1 MIRLV
6 NLSKNWGDFV
16 LNGVNLTVTD
26 NEYFVIL
33 GPTGAGKT
41 VLLEL
46 IAGMYPPDAGEIW
59 INDCNVTGKYPEER
73 NIGFVYQDY
82 LLFPHLQVKDNILFG
97 LKIRKAPRHTMKSA
111 LEQMVALLGIGHL
124 LDRYPATLSG
134 GEQQR
139 VALARAL
146 ITSPQVLLLDEPLSA
161 LDPPTREEFQ
171 AELKRIHQHTR
182 TTTIHITHDFD
193 EALVLADRAGI
204 IRNGQLD
211 QVGRPRELFR
221 QPRSREI
228 ARFVG
233 MENIYPAVVRESGQ
247 EKYADL
253 GPLHWR
259 ILSELEG
266 EVQIAIRPEDIIL
279 AREEFTSSAQN
290 RVRGVVSA
298 ISPRGGMVKVTLDA
312 GLPLVILITAQARE
326 EMQLELG
333 QELWAVFKATAVH
346 VFK

>member
-1 MIRLV
+1 MIRL
-6 NLSKNWGDFV
+6 NDLSKHLGDFI
-16 LNGVNLTVTD
+16 LDGINLTVQD

-41 VLLEL
+41 VLLET
-46 IAGMYPPDAGEIW
+46 IAGMYQPDKGEIW
-59 INDCNVTGKYPEER
+59 INGCNVTSKCPEER

-82 LLFPHLQVKDNILFG
+82 LLFPHLRVRDNILFG
-97 LKIRKAPRHTMKSA
+97 LKIRRLSQRAMKTA
-111 LEQMVALLGIGHL
+111 LEQMVALLKIEHL
-124 LDRYPATLSG
+124 LERYPDTLSG

-171 AELKRIHQHTR
+171 AELKRIHQYAR

-193 EALVLADRAGI
+193 EAMVLADRVGI
-204 IRNGQLD
+204 IRSGKLE
-211 QVGRPRELFR
+211 QVGRPLDLFHK
-221 QPRSREI
+221 PRSREI

-233 MENIYPAVVRESGQ
+233 MENIFPAVVRKYGQ
-247 EKYADL
+247 EKYVDL
-253 GPLHWR
+253 GSLRWR
-259 ILSELEG
+259 TLSELDG
-266 EVQIAIRPEDIIL
+266 EVQVAIRPEDIIL
-279 AREEFTSSAQN
+279 AREDFTSSAQN
-290 RVRGVVSA
+290 RVRGIVSA

-312 GLPLVILITAQARE
+312 GIPLVVLVTARARE
-326 EMQLELG
+326 EMELELG
-333 QELWAVFKATAVH
+333 QELWAIFKATAVH

>member
-1 MIRLV
+1 MIRLI
-6 NLSKNWGDFV
+6 NLSKDFGDFA
-16 LNGVNLTVTD
+16 LSGINLTVQK

-41 VLLEL
+41 VLLEI
-46 IAGMYPPDAGEIW
+46 IAGMYQPDTGEIW
-59 INDCNVTGKYPEER
+59 INDRNVTTKCPEER

-82 LLFPHLQVKDNILFG
+82 LLFPHLKVRDNILFG
-97 LKIRKAPRHTMKSA
+97 LKIRKLSRHSMKSA
-111 LEQMVALLGIGHL
+111 LEQMVALLRIEHL

-161 LDPPTREEFQ
+161 LDPPTREKFQ
-171 AELKRIHQHTR
+171 TELKHIHQFTR

-193 EALVLADRAGI
+193 EAMVLADRIGI
-204 IRNGQLD
+204 IRNGKLE
-211 QVGRPRELFR
+211 QVGNPSDLFHK
-221 QPRSREI
+221 PRSREI

-233 MENIYPAVVRESGQ
+233 MENIYPAVVRQYGE

-253 GPLHWR
+253 GSLQWR
-259 ILSELEG
+259 VLSELEG
-266 EVQIAIRPEDIIL
+266 EVQVAIRPEDIIL
-279 AREEFTSSAQN
+279 ARENFASSAQN
-290 RVRGVVSA
+290 RVQAVVSD

-312 GLPLVILITAQARE
+312 GIPLVALITAKARE
-326 EMQLELG
+326 EMKLELG
-333 QELWAVFKATAVH
+333 QEVWAIFKATAVH